1 MKKQQRLWR
10 GFLYGAGLLVLTCG
24 ITLNT
29 KTLLGVSPVIS
40 VPNCLSLLY
49 GWKLGWLVTV
59 LYLGCVLIQIPLKG
73 RRFGALDLMQF
84 PVSVLCGW
92 LVGLYD
98 TWLNFP
104 RLGLSLRLGLLA
116 AAILLT
122 GAGVCLTVDMELAP
136 NPMDGLVSSL
146 SQATGRSLGLCKNLL
161 DVTCVGVTAALGLLL
176 GGQVLGVG
184 VGTLAS
190 MLLTGRVIAG
200 INRAFR
206 QPMRRLAGL
215 EPAGTGEPSAL

>member
-73 RRFGALDLMQF
+73 P
-84 PVSVLCGW
+84 PVR
-92 LVGLYD
+92 D
-98 TWLNFP
+98 
-104 RLGLSLRLGLLA
+104 
-116 AAILLT
+116 
-122 GAGVCLTVDMELAP
+122 AGPDA
-136 NPMDGLVSSL
+136 VS
-146 SQATGRSLGLCKNLL
+146 
-161 DVTCVGVTAALGLLL
+161 
-176 GGQVLGVG
+176 GQRPV
-184 VGTLAS
+184 
-190 MLLTGRVIAG
+190 
-200 INRAFR
+200 
-206 QPMRRLAGL
+206 RLAGG
-215 EPAGTGEPSAL
+215 AV